1 MRHTMVL
8 ILIAFIPAI
17 SFSKVYRRV
26 ELSPVHPGH
35 EPFTGGFSGSRLN
48 IIDFSDA
55 GKEQI
60 DKWFPVNKVAVFE
73 VKNKNSEPIDLIN
86 LGSKEIKDIIKKIR
100 VRKGSRA
107 SKISLLIDLEDLP
120 YLSGVH
126 QFIRQN
132 KLESLFV
139 VGGVS
144 DTMIFDE
151 VFWKNFKMFALLTQS
166 IRRYVLIPASVDSDI
181 RSRMRGIFLK
191 HEFPAVKEL
200 KESVR
205 LLISKIELEK
215 ARVRRDGLKYLKE
228 KNNLSEDY
236 QFTDEQIKEITKK
249 QKNLNAT
256 ITSVNSL
263 AEDIRRSL
271 LLLRKE
277 IEIKKIELSYDPRYQ
292 DIVKKYES
300 IPNLQFSLPEI
311 ALPNNYSVFI
321 RKAESLEKEQKELED
336 LLIKLDSF
344 WIGTDTFKFFY

>member
-181 RSRMRGIFLK
+181 RSRLC
-191 HEFPAVKEL
+191 
-200 KESVR
+200 
-205 LLISKIELEK
+205 LLEADRS
-215 ARVRRDGLKYLKE
+215 
-228 KNNLSEDY
+228 
-236 QFTDEQIKEITKK
+236 
-249 QKNLNAT
+249 KNLQSFLVY
-256 ITSVNSL
+256 SVYRAKYVRTRL
-263 AEDIRRSL
+263 PVVTDRRSD
-271 LLLRKE
+271 KHT
-277 IEIKKIELSYDPRYQ
+277 YH
-292 DIVKKYES
+292 
-300 IPNLQFSLPEI
+300 FSAADRRTTCDAVE
-311 ALPNNYSVFI
+311 AY
-321 RKAESLEKEQKELED
+321 A
-336 LLIKLDSF
+336 
-344 WIGTDTFKFFY
+344 

>member
-1 MRHTMVL
+1 M
-8 ILIAFIPAI
+8 
-17 SFSKVYRRV
+17 
-26 ELSPVHPGH
+26 
-35 EPFTGGFSGSRLN
+35 
-48 IIDFSDA
+48 
-55 GKEQI
+55 
-60 DKWFPVNKVAVFE
+60 
-73 VKNKNSEPIDLIN
+73 IN

-107 SKISLLIDLEDLP
+107 SKISLLVDLEDLP

-181 RSRMRGIFLK
+181 RSRMREIFLK

-277 IEIKKIELSYDPRYQ
+277 IEIKKKSRAWRS
-292 DIVKKYES
+292 V
-300 IPNLQFSLPEI
+300 LQRCQ
-311 ALPNNYSVFI
+311 
-321 RKAESLEKEQKELED
+321 RKRKPK
-336 LLIKLDSF
+336 
-344 WIGTDTFKFFY
+344 